1 MKNST
6 IAIAILLVTIVI
18 GSLLAFFYL
27 RNNNESP
34 NESTSQDNSM
44 LDEAEADRKA
54 QAKEVFISEYM
65 KEIESEIQALEEL
78 IVIQGGQLEES
89 VELNK
94 LKEDEKALREE
105 SESLFEIMYTA
116 SLERLQ
122 REGDDSMTPPS
133 MEEQENSLQDKM
145 NELNELNG
153 SVSPIDES
161 DIQQLSQSELDLQ
174 IANALTELNRFSFS
188 SESMAESDSG
198 YVILRRKLQQLD
210 TERKRRDE
218 ESEIIGPSPMNP

>member
-1 MKNST
+1 MEQKT
-6 IAIAILLVTIVI
+6 IIITIIVI
-18 GSLLAFFYL
+18 VIICTSIGLFIYL

-122 REGDDSMTPPS
+122 REGDDSFAPS
-133 MEEQENSLQDKM
+133 MEEQENSSQDKM

-161 DIQQLSQSELDLQ
+161 DIQQLSQSELDIQ
-174 IANALTELNRFSFS
+174 IADVLTELNRFSFS

>member
-1 MKNST
+1 MEQKT
-6 IAIAILLVTIVI
+6 IIITIIVI
-18 GSLLAFFYL
+18 VIICTSIGLFIYL

>member
-1 MKNST
+1 MEQKT
-6 IAIAILLVTIVI
+6 IIITIIVI
-18 GSLLAFFYL
+18 VIICTSIGLFIYL

-122 REGDDSMTPPS
+122 REGGDSMTPPS

-174 IANALTELNRFSFS
+174 IADVLTEINRFSFS

>member
-34 NESTSQDNSM
+34 NENTSQDNSM

-122 REGDDSMTPPS
+122 REGGDSMTPPS

>member
-65 KEIESEIQALEEL
+65 KEIESEIQTLEEL

-122 REGDDSMTPPS
+122 REGGDSMTPPS

>member
-1 MKNST
+1 
-6 IAIAILLVTIVI
+6 
-18 GSLLAFFYL
+18 
-27 RNNNESP
+27 
-34 NESTSQDNSM
+34 M

-122 REGDDSMTPPS
+122 REGDDSFAPS
-133 MEEQENSLQDKM
+133 MEEQENSSQDKM

-161 DIQQLSQSELDLQ
+161 DIQQLSQSELDIQ
-174 IANALTELNRFSFS
+174 IADVLTELNRFSFS

>member
-34 NESTSQDNSM
+34 NENTSQDNSM

-105 SESLFEIMYTA
+105 SESLFESMYTA

-122 REGDDSMTPPS
+122 REGGDSMTPPS

-161 DIQQLSQSELDLQ
+161 DIQQLSQSELDIQ
-174 IANALTELNRFSFS
+174 IADVLTELNRFSFS

>member
-27 RNNNESP
+27 KKNDESP

-122 REGDDSMTPPS
+122 REGGDSMTPPS

-174 IANALTELNRFSFS
+174 IANALTELDRFSFS

>member
-122 REGDDSMTPPS
+122 REGGDSMTPPS